1 MSWQEWRE
9 TGTLLTAASS
19 VYVQGT
25 VRGKLDTVFKKG
37 KNILGHSNSGARN
50 T

>member
-1 MSWQEWRE
+1 MSWHEWRE
-9 TGTLLTAASS
+9 TGTLLTVASS

-25 VRGKLDTVFKKG
+25 LRGKLDTVLNKG
-37 KNILGHSNSGARN
+37 KQYPW